1 MLTCCAWHDAITP
14 RGVVSIH
21 SLAALRVPSQALP
34 QRAVEALEGSWC
46 AAAFASLCSVVSS
59 WALRSKQR
67 HRLLLEVALLGNRQ
81 LLMALEHDRG
91 DERQDGSVV
100 REDPDCVGA
109 PADLVVHPLE
119 RVRGPDRSPV
129 ALSEALEK
137 VGDLLLGFGPHG
149 ANRWQL
155 AGKGVDHLVVL
166 GAHRVRRWLKQRSCG
181 SRQGPSPGS
190 PWGCGRARHAR
201 CTQHRCQL
209 APTKHLAMV

>member
-1 MLTCCAWHDAITP
+1 MVVERRGEYRFTS

-129 ALSEALEK
+129 ALLEALEK
-137 VGDLLLGFGPHG
+137 VGDLLLGFGQHG